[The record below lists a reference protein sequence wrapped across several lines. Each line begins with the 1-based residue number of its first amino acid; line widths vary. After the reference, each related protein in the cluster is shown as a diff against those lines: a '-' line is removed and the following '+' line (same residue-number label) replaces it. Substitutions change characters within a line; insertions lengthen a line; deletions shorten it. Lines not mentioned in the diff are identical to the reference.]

1 MFFELGHVDPGL
13 GCVDS
18 GLGRVDPGLGRI
30 DPGLGC
36 VDSGLGRVD
45 PGLGRVD
52 SGLGLTIFHKM
63 NPRTCYYQ
71 IVTKSLYLAL
81 SDVNYTSTWT
91 NLLLLLEDNEVIS
104 LRSFSCFSS
113 FSLSCCRKRQATHEI
128 YYFLLHPT
136 KRDK

>member
-1 MFFELGHVDPGL
+1 MFFELGRVDPGLGHVDPGL
-13 GCVDS
+13 GRVGPGLGRVDS
-18 GLGRVDPGLGRI
+18 GLGRVDF
-30 DPGLGC
+30 
-36 VDSGLGRVD
+36 
-45 PGLGRVD
+45 
-52 SGLGLTIFHKM
+52 GLGLTIFHKM
-63 NPRTCYYQ
+63 NPRTHYQQ

-128 YYFLLHPT
+128 Y
-136 KRDK
+136 